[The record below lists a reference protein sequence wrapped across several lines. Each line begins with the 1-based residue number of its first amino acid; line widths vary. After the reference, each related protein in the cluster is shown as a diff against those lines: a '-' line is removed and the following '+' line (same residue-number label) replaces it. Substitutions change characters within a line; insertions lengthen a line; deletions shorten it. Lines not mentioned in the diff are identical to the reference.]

1 MMEGLTD
8 IQRNLLMYIKENAT
22 VSQRVPID
30 TSEAAKKLGVT
41 IDEVEE
47 ALIGL
52 AEKDYIKIVKAPP
65 TPKIRQFLATVF
77 AKLIISYVQG
87 KISQKEYFDRL
98 AELRNIS
105 GEIGIPPERFPREP
119 NQISEIFTSLAKN
132 IQALYRLESV
142 SSTMS
147 TDVKEKLQAEY
158 NQAVIEISKTLKQIL
173 ATIEDSCR
181 SLAKQI
187 DELEAQL
194 KIIEADEK
202 IRGIDKTIEKQHIK
216 TRIEET
222 KKNIS
227 LLLSI
232 LEPKKVDQQKLLQEA
247 QRIKKLIS
255 TLQHQYEIANAKALI
270 EGNPTLKEEA
280 RKLETQIN
288 QLKQQLATIQ
298 STLSQTNISQT
309 QELTTLIS
317 NTVENPPSTITQETL
332 TQLKEINAIL
342 QRIKTYQTT

>member
-1 MMEGLTD
+1 
-8 IQRNLLMYIKENAT
+8 
-22 VSQRVPID
+22 
-30 TSEAAKKLGVT
+30 
-41 IDEVEE
+41 
-47 ALIGL
+47 
-52 AEKDYIKIVKAPP
+52 
-65 TPKIRQFLATVF
+65 
-77 AKLIISYVQG
+77 
-87 KISQKEYFDRL
+87 
-98 AELRNIS
+98 
-105 GEIGIPPERFPREP
+105 
-119 NQISEIFTSLAKN
+119 
-132 IQALYRLESV
+132 
-142 SSTMS
+142 MS

-222 KKNIS
+222 RKNIS

-232 LEPKKVDQQKLLQEA
+232 LEPKQVDQQKLLQEA
-247 QRIKKLIS
+247 ERIKKLIS
-255 TLQHQYEIANAKALI
+255 TLQHQYEITNAKALI

>member
-22 VSQRVPID
+22 VSQRVLID

-52 AEKDYIKIVKAPP
+52 AEKDYIKIIKAPP
-65 TPKIRQFLATVF
+65 TTKTREFFATVF
-77 AKLIISYVQG
+77 AKLIIAYVQG
-87 KISQKEYFDRL
+87 KISQKEYLDRL

-105 GEIGIPPERFPREP
+105 GHIGIPPEGFPREP
-119 NQISEIFTSLAKN
+119 NQILEIFTSLAKN
-132 IQALYRLESV
+132 IQALHRLESE
-142 SSTMS
+142 SSTLS
-147 TDVKEKLQAEY
+147 PEVREKLKTEY
-158 NQAVIEISKTLKQIL
+158 NQAVLEISRTLKQIL

-181 SLAKQI
+181 NLARQI

-216 TRIEET
+216 TRIDET
-222 KKNIS
+222 RKNIS
-227 LLLSI
+227 LLLSL
-232 LEPKKVDQQKLLQEA
+232 LEPQQVDQKKLLQESE
-247 QRIKKLIS
+247 RIKKLIS
-255 TLQHQYEIANAKALI
+255 SLQHQYEITNAKALI

-332 TQLKEINAIL
+332 TQLKEINEL
-342 QRIKTYQTT
+342 LEKIKTYQTT